1 MNQLPFPQERKP
13 RKSLKFVPLPRGKM
27 LVNTHSWQ
35 VAWKAT
41 CKPGPVPMAVVKT
54 HARRGDERLAASIAL
69 SQQAC
74 WCLVSAISSQR
85 VACWTPF
92 CFLLDGSEY
101 LRKIDSSPHIQAGPL
116 TVNIIN
122 HLIRVRNICN
132 SLCDFF
138 VRSSPDAL
146 FIFQSTGSNG
156 ISFLTLALIPPIQ
169 NGSCCF
175 WFLSVPV
182 FYFILL
188 FLSFSTCTI
197 FISVPALFPLLKS
210 WTCIC

>member
-1 MNQLPFPQERKP
+1 
-13 RKSLKFVPLPRGKM
+13 M

-138 VRSSPDAL
+138 VRSSSKAQAQMASPSSHWPWFLQFKMVAAAFGFYLCL
-146 FIFQSTGSNG
+146 FFILFYYFYHFLHDYIYFSTCLVSSIKVMDLHML
-156 ISFLTLALIPPIQ
+156 ISFLIHPLAPTSYLHSQ
-169 NGSCCF
+169 C
-175 WFLSVPV
+175 LVK
-182 FYFILL
+182 YL
-188 FLSFSTCTI
+188 T
-197 FISVPALFPLLKS
+197 
-210 WTCIC
+210 